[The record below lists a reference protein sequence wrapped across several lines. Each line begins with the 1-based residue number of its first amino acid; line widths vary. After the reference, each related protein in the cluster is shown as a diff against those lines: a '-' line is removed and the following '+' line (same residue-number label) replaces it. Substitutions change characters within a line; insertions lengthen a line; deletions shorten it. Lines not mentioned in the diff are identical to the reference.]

1 MGAVSSAPSVPTSD
15 AVVPDAPASTAAVW
29 SALWVVYL
37 IWGSTYLAIAVAIE
51 SMPPLLALGTRFL
64 AAAALLALFL
74 AVRRGPRTLRVSWP
88 ELRGAAVIGV
98 LLLGAGIGFLTL
110 AERYVPTGVAALLVA
125 VVPLWVVLLR
135 AGTGDRPHLVTWLGV
150 AVGLAGVAVLV
161 LPGDHVESVGGASDV
176 QRTVWSL
183 LIMLGSACWAI
194 GSFLQPRITTPRD
207 QLVLTTYEMLTGGVV
222 LCLVG
227 LARGERLGDFADA
240 TARSWT
246 GWAYLVTFGSL
257 LGYTAFVWL
266 LSHAPLSLVT
276 TYAYVNPVVAVALG
290 FLVLHEELTA
300 GVLVGGAIVVAGVVL
315 VVSGERRSAGALPPE
330 VSSPPDR

>member
-1 MGAVSSAPSVPTSD
+1 VPVTAPDTDLDVART
-15 AVVPDAPASTAAVW
+15 AASPAAVW

-37 IWGSTYLAIAVAIE
+37 IWGSTYLGIAVAIE

-64 AAAALLALFL
+64 AATALLALFL
-74 AVRRGPRTLRVSWP
+74 AVRRGPRTLLVPWA
-88 ELRGAAVIGV
+88 EVRGAALVGV
-98 LLLGAGIGFLTL
+98 LLLGCGIGFLTL

-135 AGTGDRPHLVTWLGV
+135 VGSGDRPHLVTWVGV
-150 AVGLAGVAVLV
+150 AVGLVGVAVLV
-161 LPGDHVESVGGASDV
+161 LPGDHVDAVGGASAA

-194 GSFLQPRITTPRD
+194 GSFLQPRIRTPRD
-207 QLVLTTYEMLTGGVV
+207 QLVLTTYEMLTGGLA

-227 LARGERLGDFADA
+227 LARGERFTDFAEA
-240 TARSWT
+240 TTRSWA

-290 FLVLHEELTA
+290 FLVLGEQLTA
-300 GVLVGGAIVVAGVVL
+300 GVLIGGAIVVVGVVL
-315 VVSGERRSAGALPPE
+315 VVSGERRGAVVADGPPATAT
-330 VSSPPDR
+330 